1 MTLDDDCLLHSESP
15 RVTLD
20 LSPPELAV
28 DEFFVGEVA
37 GLRLGEF
44 MIGEECFVGAFRP
57 VDKVASRSF
66 SVLCS

>member
-1 MTLDDDCLLHSESP
+1 M
-15 RVTLD
+15 
-20 LSPPELAV
+20 
-28 DEFFVGEVA
+28 DEFFEGEVA

-57 VDKVASRSF
+57 VDNKVASRSF

>member
-1 MTLDDDCLLHSESP
+1 M
-15 RVTLD
+15 
-20 LSPPELAV
+20 
-28 DEFFVGEVA
+28 DEFFEGEVA